1 MLKGKNIIVTGA
13 TRGIGR
19 EIALTLAK
27 NGANL
32 AINYRNLNSDLENLL
47 NEIKSFGV
55 DALAVKCDVSV
66 LEEVNSFIEKVK
78 SHYTTIDVLVNNAG
92 ITKDGLILR
101 MKEEDFDDV
110 LDVNLKGTFNTTK
123 SVSSIMVKQKYGKII
138 NIKHFERLCGLMDRS
153 KIAFGGD
160 IKCDTLQIAPTV
172 MDNVTYED
180 AIMGEEIFGPIMPVI
195 AFDEFDEIV
204 KDIKNKTQPLA
215 LYLFTSN
222 KKQINCVETE
232 LCYGGGC
239 INDVIIHIATSEMG
253 FGGVGESGMGSYHG
267 KAGFEAFSHSKS
279 IVNKKTWLDLPMRYQ
294 PYKSKFN
301 EKLLKRFLK

>member
-1 MLKGKNIIVTGA
+1 MYRVSETGHRGRSRSSPAMVMRWYIVKTPFSGRKPVYFWFYYSAIRGK
-13 TRGIGR
+13 GR

-138 NIKHFERLCGLMDRS
+138 NISSVVGIAGNSGQCNYAAS
-153 KIAFGGD
+153 KAGVIGFSKSVARELSSRNINVNVVAPGY
-160 IKCDTLQIAPTV
+160 IDTDMTKNLPDKV
-172 MDNVTYED
+172 K
-180 AIMGEEIFGPIMPVI
+180 EEII
-195 AFDEFDEIV
+195 
-204 KDIKNKTQPLA
+204 
-215 LYLFTSN
+215 
-222 KKQINCVETE
+222 
-232 LCYGGGC
+232 
-239 INDVIIHIATSEMG
+239 
-253 FGGVGESGMGSYHG
+253 
-267 KAGFEAFSHSKS
+267 KS
-279 IVNKKTWLDLPMRYQ
+279 IPM
-294 PYKSKFN
+294 
-301 EKLLKRFLK
+301 KRIGSPKEVANLVLFLSSNLSDYITGQVINVDGGMLMA

>member
-19 EIALTLAK
+19 EIALTLAQ
-27 NGANL
+27 NGANI
-32 AINYRNLNSDLENLL
+32 AMNYRNLNSEVEDLI

-123 SVSSIMVKQKYGKII
+123 SISSIMVRQKYGKII
-138 NIKHFERLCGLMDRS
+138 NISSVVGIAGNAGQCNYAAS
-153 KIAFGGD
+153 KAGVIGFSKSVARELASRN
-160 IKCDTLQIAPTV
+160 INVNVVAPGYINTDMTKNLPDKV
-172 MDNVTYED
+172 K
-180 AIMGEEIFGPIMPVI
+180 EEII
-195 AFDEFDEIV
+195 
-204 KDIKNKTQPLA
+204 
-215 LYLFTSN
+215 
-222 KKQINCVETE
+222 
-232 LCYGGGC
+232 
-239 INDVIIHIATSEMG
+239 
-253 FGGVGESGMGSYHG
+253 
-267 KAGFEAFSHSKS
+267 KS
-279 IVNKKTWLDLPMRYQ
+279 IPMKKIGNPKEVANLVL
-294 PYKSKFN
+294 
-301 EKLLKRFLK
+301 FLSSNLSDYITGQVINVDGGMVMA

>member
-138 NIKHFERLCGLMDRS
+138 NISSVVGIAGNSGQCNYAAS
-153 KIAFGGD
+153 KAGVIGFSKSVARELSSRN
-160 IKCDTLQIAPTV
+160 INVNVIAPGYIDTDMTKNLPDKV
-172 MDNVTYED
+172 K
-180 AIMGEEIFGPIMPVI
+180 EEII
-195 AFDEFDEIV
+195 
-204 KDIKNKTQPLA
+204 
-215 LYLFTSN
+215 
-222 KKQINCVETE
+222 
-232 LCYGGGC
+232 
-239 INDVIIHIATSEMG
+239 
-253 FGGVGESGMGSYHG
+253 
-267 KAGFEAFSHSKS
+267 KS
-279 IVNKKTWLDLPMRYQ
+279 IPM
-294 PYKSKFN
+294 
-301 EKLLKRFLK
+301 KRIGSPKEVANLVLFLSSNLSDYITGQVINVDGGMLMA